1 MVYQKPLAI
10 EKPYSVSAK
19 HHEYCS
25 AHRHCE
31 IEIMYCVRGGC
42 EIGVGGKRHELEI
55 GDTAVISSMEEH
67 EFVRESEDSRT
78 LVIEIGPNLIGED
91 YGLLASNLGSF
102 IVRVSDNDQLFYPVN
117 ENIRELDKRLE
128 NKNAVH
134 DIETRGYLLLLFS
147 SLYEYVSEKNST
159 SGQLSE
165 QELRVLKFIDDIT
178 GYVNSNYMNS
188 IRVEDAARFTGYSR
202 SHFCRLFGEIYHTGF
217 HEYLN
222 SVRIRNAEYM
232 LCALDVP
239 LSEVA
244 ELSGFSDTKSLC
256 RAFRLAKGV
265 SPGRFRQD
273 VR

>member
-1 MVYQKPLAI
+1 
-10 EKPYSVSAK
+10 
-19 HHEYCS
+19 
-25 AHRHCE
+25 
-31 IEIMYCVRGGC
+31 
-42 EIGVGGKRHELEI
+42 
-55 GDTAVISSMEEH
+55 
-67 EFVRESEDSRT
+67 
-78 LVIEIGPNLIGED
+78 
-91 YGLLASNLGSF
+91 
-102 IVRVSDNDQLFYPVN
+102 
-117 ENIRELDKRLE
+117 
-128 NKNAVH
+128 
-134 DIETRGYLLLLFS
+134 
-147 SLYEYVSEKNST
+147 
-159 SGQLSE
+159 
-165 QELRVLKFIDDIT
+165 
-178 GYVNSNYMNS
+178 MNS